1 LRKCSSKKRM
11 EIETRTPVR
20 ITQAREY
27 AARRYQMK
35 ISTRYRL
42 IGIFHEARGTVRGVI
57 GKISANRILGAK
69 GNLERLRGKLQYRVG
84 RVQGAIGL

>member
-1 LRKCSSKKRM
+1 
-11 EIETRTPVR
+11 
-20 ITQAREY
+20 
-27 AARRYQMK
+27 MK